1 MSNLGSLVVSLE
13 ANIARFTSDMGKA
26 ASIAEQ
32 RMAQID
38 KSIGIVN
45 TAIKSLGAGL
55 VVGLTLD
62 RVKDKIQA
70 VIAAAAGLQG
80 LSERTGSTV
89 EGLSALAEVAKLSG
103 TDTESLASGLQK
115 LAKTMVDAEH
125 GGQKSAEAFRA
136 IGIRIDEI
144 RGKQPDEV
152 FLLIS
157 NRLAEYADGAGKTA
171 LAMQLLGKSGANL
184 LPVAKDL
191 ADVGEYQVKVT
202 LAQAVAAD
210 EYEKNLVRL
219 DVAQEAIVKRIGLEL
234 VPVFNAV
241 TEAMLESL
249 KANNGLKKGIDSLAA
264 DGSISAF
271 AQDAAIALVILIE
284 TLTAVAKAAM
294 AVARS
299 FQVVYADSKFA
310 LQFLDATPGQAYDL
324 IASGTGP
331 LKKALDE
338 RNAVL
343 KSANDAYSDAWN
355 FDSRAMEK
363 DLKQRFAAINA
374 AAGAAASGWGREG
387 RGGGATTA
395 SKRPGVNFDPTKG
408 SSPAATGPV
417 DDPVRKLLEGKLKE
431 QEAFIAAEKTQLQ
444 AREQY
449 LQSYYQQEYLD
460 ASSYYGTKQTLIQDA
475 LRVELEAYD
484 KQSAAIAIYI
494 AQAKRD
500 VDVQGARNKLA
511 EVADKRAAA
520 EIAANK
526 QLTDTVLEQ
535 ARAYREFDL
544 ATSAVARQSRLAN
557 EQAQFQIDLMGRSTL
572 EVAKLTEERRLQ
584 LALEERLYAMRGKNL
599 PQAEMDRAMLDTE
612 EQKKAALALI
622 EESYLRQRTVA
633 FGASEAFRKYAQDA
647 ANVGAQVEGA
657 MSSAIKGMED
667 ALVSFVTT
675 GKLNFKSLANSII
688 ADIARILIQ
697 QNITGPLAQMVQGG
711 MGGGGGGGGS
721 SGFGGMV
728 GSFLSGLFGR
738 AGGGPVEAGGM
749 YRVNELGPELLTVG
763 GNQYLMMGSQ
773 AGSITPNGGSGAS
786 GGASGAQ
793 GGGHTIINN
802 FTVGDVASMAQVKAA
817 VAASQR
823 QMFAAS
829 RRSMSYGGALA

>member
-13 ANIARFTSDMGKA
+13 ANIVRFQSDLGRA
-26 ASIAEQ
+26 AAIAEQ
-32 RMAQID
+32 RMGQID

-55 VVGLTLD
+55 VVGLTMD
-62 RVKDKIQA
+62 RIKDKIQGA
-70 VIAAAAGLQG
+70 IAAAAGLQA
-80 LSERTGSTV
+80 LSERTGATV
-89 EGLSALAEVAKLSG
+89 EGLSALASVAKLSG
-103 TDTESLASGLQK
+103 TDTESLATGLQK

-136 IGIRIDEI
+136 IGISIDEI

-152 FLLIS
+152 FLLVS

-202 LAQAVAAD
+202 REQAVAAD
-210 EYEKNLVRL
+210 DYEKNLVRL
-219 DVAQEAIVKRIGLEL
+219 EVAQGAIVKRMALEM

-241 TEAMLESL
+241 TESMLESL
-249 KANNGLKKGIDSLAA
+249 KANNGLKKSIDSLVA

-271 AQDAAIALVILIE
+271 AQDAAIALAILIE

-343 KSANDAYSDAWN
+343 DRANQAYADAWD
-355 FDSRAMEK
+355 FDAQAMEK

-374 AAGAAASGWGREG
+374 AAGAAASTWGREA
-387 RGGGATTA
+387 RGGGATTT
-395 SKRPGVNFDPTKG
+395 KRPGVNFNPNKDGPGGPT
-408 SSPAATGPV
+408 
-417 DDPVRKLLEGKLKE
+417 DDPARKVLEGQLRD
-431 QEAFIAAEKTQLQ
+431 QQAFIATEKAQLQ
-444 AREQY
+444 NREQY
-449 LQSYYQQEYLD
+449 LQYYYQQEYVD
-460 ASSYYGTKQTLIQDA
+460 ASQYHSTKRTLIADA
-475 LRVELEAYD
+475 LQAELEAYD
-484 KQSAAIAIYI
+484 KQAAAIAIYI
-494 AQAKRD
+494 AQARKD
-500 VDVQGARNKLA
+500 VDVQDARNKLS
-511 EVADKRAAA
+511 EVAAKRSAA
-520 EIAANK
+520 ELSANK

-535 ARAYREFDL
+535 ARVYREFDL
-544 ATSAVARQSRLAN
+544 ATTAVARQNQLAN
-557 EQAQFQIDLMGRSTL
+557 EQAQFQIDLLGQSTL
-572 EVAKLTEERRLQ
+572 EVAKLTEQKRLQ
-584 LALEERLYAMRGKNL
+584 LALEDRLYQMRGKNL
-599 PQAEMDRAMLDTE
+599 PQAEMDRAILDTE
-612 EQKKAALALI
+612 EQKKTALALI
-622 EESYLRQRTVA
+622 EESYRRQRTVA
-633 FGASEAFRKYAQDA
+633 FGASEAFRKYAEDA

-657 MSSAIKGMED
+657 MTSAIKGMED
-667 ALVSFVTT
+667 ALVGFVTT

-697 QNITGPLAQMVQGG
+697 QNITGPLAQMIQGSIS
-711 MGGGGGGGGS
+711 GGGAGSGGLGGLI
-721 SGFGGMV
+721 
-728 GSFLSGLFGR
+728 GSFLGGLFGK

-763 GNQYLMMGSQ
+763 GAQYLMMGSE
-773 AGSITPNGGSGAS
+773 AGSITPNGGSGGGSGAS
-786 GGASGAQ
+786 GGGN
-793 GGGHTIINN
+793 TIINN

-823 QMFAAS
+823 QVFAAS
-829 RRSMSYGGALA
+829 QRSMSYGGALA

>member
-13 ANIARFTSDMGKA
+13 ANIVRFQSDLGKA

-32 RMAQID
+32 RMGQID

-45 TAIKSLGAGL
+45 TALRSLGAGL

-62 RVKDKIQA
+62 RIKDKIQGA
-70 VIAAAAGLQG
+70 IAAAAGLQG
-80 LSERTGSTV
+80 LAERTGATV

-103 TDTESLASGLQK
+103 TDTESLATGLQK

-152 FLLIS
+152 FLLVS

-202 LAQAVAAD
+202 REQAQAAD
-210 EYEKNLVRL
+210 DYEKSLARL
-219 DVAQEAIVKRIGLEL
+219 EVAQDAVVKRIAFEL

-264 DGSISAF
+264 DGSIREF
-271 AQDAAIALVILIE
+271 AQDAAIALTILIE
-284 TLTAVAKAAM
+284 TLSGVARGVYAVAK
-294 AVARS
+294 S

-324 IASGTGP
+324 IVNGTGP

-343 KSANDAYSDAWN
+343 DRTNQAYSDAWN
-355 FDSRAMEK
+355 FDARAMEK

-374 AAGAAASGWGREG
+374 AAGAAASTWGREA
-387 RGGGATTA
+387 RGGGSTTP
-395 SKRPGVNFDPTKG
+395 KRPGVNFDPTKG
-408 SSPAATGPV
+408 AAATGPV
-417 DDPVRKLLEGKLKE
+417 DDPAKKLMEGQIRE
-431 QEAFIAAEKTQLQ
+431 QQAFIAAEKAQLQ
-444 AREQY
+444 SREQY

-475 LRVELEAYD
+475 LAVELQAYD
-484 KQSAAIAIYI
+484 KQTAAIAIYI
-494 AQAKRD
+494 AQAKKD
-500 VDVQGARNKLA
+500 VDVQDARNKLA
-511 EVADKRAAA
+511 DVASKRAAA
-520 EIAANK
+520 EVAANK

-544 ATSAVARQSRLAN
+544 ATTAASRQNQLAN
-557 EQAQFQIDLMGRSTL
+557 EQAQFQIDLLGASTL
-572 EVAKLTEERRLQ
+572 EVAKLTEEKRLQ
-584 LALEERLYAMRGKNL
+584 LALEERLYAMRNKNL
-599 PQAEMDRAMLDTE
+599 PQAEMDRAILDTE
-612 EQKKAALALI
+612 EQKKTALALI

-633 FGASEAFRKYAQDA
+633 FGASEAFRQYAEDA

-657 MSSAIKGMED
+657 MTSAIKGMED
-667 ALVSFVTT
+667 ALVSFVTS

-711 MGGGGGGGGS
+711 IAGGGGS
-721 SGFGGMV
+721 NGSGGLGGIV

-738 AGGGPVEAGGM
+738 AGGGPVQAGGM

-763 GNQYLMMGSQ
+763 GAQYLMMGNQ
-773 AGSITPNGGSGAS
+773 AGSITPNGGSGGS
-786 GGASGAQ
+786 GGSAGAT
-793 GGGHTIINN
+793 GGGTHIYN

-817 VAASQR
+817 LAQSQRQVFAASQ
-823 QMFAAS
+823 
-829 RRSMSYGGALA
+829 RSMSYGGALA

>member
-13 ANIARFTSDMGKA
+13 ANIVRFQSDLGRA
-26 ASIAEQ
+26 AAIAEQ
-32 RMAQID
+32 RMGQID

-45 TAIKSLGAGL
+45 TVIKSLGAGL

-62 RVKDKIQA
+62 RIKDKIQGA
-70 VIAAAAGLQG
+70 IAAAAGLQA
-80 LSERTGSTV
+80 LAERTGATV
-89 EGLSALAEVAKLSG
+89 EGLSALASVAKLSG
-103 TDTESLASGLQK
+103 TDTESLATGLQK

-152 FLLIS
+152 FLLVS

-202 LAQAVAAD
+202 REQAVAAD
-210 EYEKNLVRL
+210 DYEKNLVRL
-219 DVAQEAIVKRIGLEL
+219 EVAQGAIVKRMALEL
-234 VPVFNAV
+234 VPVLNAV

-249 KANNGLKKGIDSLAA
+249 KANNGLRAGIDSLAA

-271 AQDAAIALVILIE
+271 AQDAAIALAILIE
-284 TLTAVAKAAM
+284 TLTAVGKAAM

-324 IASGTGP
+324 IVNGTGP

-343 KSANDAYSDAWN
+343 DRANQAYSDAWN
-355 FDSRAMEK
+355 FDARAMEK

-374 AAGAAASGWGREG
+374 AAGAAASTWGRET
-387 RGGGATTA
+387 RGGGAT
-395 SKRPGVNFDPTKG
+395 SPKRPGVNFDPTKG
-408 SSPAATGPV
+408 SAAAVATGPL
-417 DDPVRKLLEGKLKE
+417 DDPARKLMEGALKQ
-431 QEAFIAAEKTQLQ
+431 QEAIIATEKAQLQ
-444 AREQY
+444 TREQY

-460 ASSYYGTKQTLIQDA
+460 ASSYYGTKQALIQDA
-475 LRVELEAYD
+475 LQAELEAYD
-484 KQSAAIAIYI
+484 KQAGSIAIYI
-494 AQAKRD
+494 AQAKKD
-500 VDVQGARNKLA
+500 VDVQDARNKLA
-511 EVADKRAAA
+511 DIASKRAAA
-520 EIAANK
+520 EVAANK

-544 ATSAVARQSRLAN
+544 ATTAVARQNQLAN
-557 EQAQFQIDLMGRSTL
+557 DQARFQIDLLGRSTL
-572 EVAKLTEERRLQ
+572 EVAKQSEERRLQ

-599 PQAEMDRAMLDTE
+599 PQAEMDRAILDTE
-612 EQKKAALALI
+612 EQKKTALALI

-633 FGASEAFRKYAQDA
+633 FGASEAFRKYAEDA
-647 ANVGAQVEGA
+647 ALVGAQMEGA
-657 MSSAIKGMED
+657 MTSAIKGMEE
-667 ALVSFVTT
+667 ALVGFVTT

-711 MGGGGGGGGS
+711 IAGGGGS
-721 SGFGGMV
+721 NGSGGLGGMV

-738 AGGGPVEAGGM
+738 AGGGPVQAGGM

-763 GNQYLMMGSQ
+763 GAQYLMMGNQ
-773 AGSITPNGGSGAS
+773 AGSITPNGGSGGS
-786 GGASGAQ
+786 GGSAGAT
-793 GGGHTIINN
+793 GGGTHIYN

-817 VAASQR
+817 IAASQR
-823 QMFAAS
+823 QVFAAS
-829 RRSMSYGGALA
+829 QRSMSYGGALA